1 MAMRVS
7 GINSGLDTDS
17 IVQELVSAYNT
28 KTEKYQKEQTKLSWK
43 QEIWKGLNTKVYSL
57 YNNVGKLRF
66 SSAYSTKKTTSSD
79 TTKATVSA
87 SSNAVN
93 GTQKL
98 HVLATAQSGYL
109 TGGKLSLREEV
120 TDADGTTKLQ
130 DVKGAVKAET
140 KLSEL
145 GFTGDEASLNI
156 NTTDEDG
163 NAVTKTVSL
172 TKDSTIQDVVNALKD
187 NGLNASF
194 DANNGR
200 IFVSSKNTGK
210 AADFS
215 LSSATTKL
223 VEKKDADGNV
233 IKDSNGKPEMESV
246 TLSGEEQV
254 ASKKLI
260 GLLGLDTDSSNTYG
274 NKAAKIDGR
283 DAVIALNGVK
293 YTNTTNDFAING
305 LNISVNGVTDD
316 VADPDSTDL
325 SSLNDSTAISINTTT
340 DSQGIYDTVKD
351 FLTEYNNI
359 INEITKLYNAD
370 SAGSYEPLTDDEKD
384 KMSDTEIEKWETKI
398 KDSLLRRDSS
408 LSSVMNTMMT
418 SMSQPIEINGKS
430 YSLSSFGIQTLGYLN
445 AAENEQNAYHI
456 DGDEDDENTSGN
468 QDKLMAAIT
477 SDPDTVI
484 EFMKQLSTNLYKSID
499 DQMQS
504 NDLRSRYKIYNDKE
518 MDKQYRNLT
527 KTIKEWES
535 KVSDK
540 EDYYYKQFSNMETA
554 LAKLQS
560 QTSSIYIRH
569 VCLLHWILPII
580 QFFDLLLLLPDLLIP
595 RLHLLFKFVH
605 LYCQHQ

>member
-293 YTNTTNDFAING
+293 YTNTNNEFAING

-560 QTSSIYIRH
+560 QTSSISSM
-569 VCLLHWILPII
+569 LGN
-580 QFFDLLLLLPDLLIP
+580 
-595 RLHLLFKFVH
+595 
-605 LYCQHQ
+605 

>member
-120 TDADGTTKLQ
+120 TDTDGTTKLQ
-130 DVKGAVKAET
+130 DVKGTVKAET
-140 KLSEL
+140 KLSEI

-156 NTTDEDG
+156 NTTDEEG

-246 TLSGEEQV
+246 ALSAEEQA

-260 GLLGLDTDSSNTYG
+260 GLLGLDTDSLNTYG

-283 DAVIALNGVK
+283 DAVIVLNGVK

-316 VADPDSTDL
+316 VADPDSDNCL
-325 SSLNDSTAISINTTT
+325 SGLNDSTAITINTAT

-408 LSSVMNTMMT
+408 LSSVMNAMMT

-430 YSLSSFGIQTLGYLN
+430 YSLSSFGIQTLGFLN

-468 QDKLMAAIT
+468 DDKLMAAIT

-518 MDKQYRNLT
+518 MDKQYTNLT

-560 QTSSIYIRH
+560 QTSSISSM
-569 VCLLHWILPII
+569 LGS
-580 QFFDLLLLLPDLLIP
+580 
-595 RLHLLFKFVH
+595 
-605 LYCQHQ
+605 

>member
-57 YNNVGKLRF
+57 YNNIGKLRF
-66 SSAYSTKKTTSSD
+66 SSAYNTKKTTSSD
-79 TTKATVSA
+79 TTKATVTA
-87 SSNAVN
+87 SSSAVN

-120 TDADGTTKLQ
+120 TDTDGTTKLK
-130 DVKGAVKAET
+130 DVKGTVKAET
-140 KLSEL
+140 KLSEI

-156 NTTDEDG
+156 NTTDEEG

-200 IFVSSKNTGK
+200 IFVSSKSTGK

-215 LSSATTKL
+215 LVSATTKF

-233 IKDSNGKPEMESV
+233 IKDSNGKPTMESV
-246 TLSGEEQV
+246 ALSAEEQA

-260 GLLGLDTDSSNTYG
+260 GLLGLDTDSSNAYG
-274 NKAAKIDGR
+274 DKAAKINGR
-283 DAVIALNGVK
+283 DAVIVLNGVK

-316 VADPDSTDL
+316 VADPDSDACL
-325 SSLNDSTAISINTTT
+325 SGLNDSTAVSINTTT

-398 KDSLLRRDSS
+398 KDSLLRRDNS
-408 LSSVMNTMMT
+408 LSSVMNAMMT
-418 SMSQPIEINGKS
+418 SMSQSIEINGKS
-430 YSLSSFGIQTLGYLN
+430 YSLSSFGIQTLGFLN

-456 DGDEDDENTSGN
+456 NGDEDDENTSGKE
-468 QDKLMAAIT
+468 DKLMAAIT

-484 EFMKQLSTNLYKSID
+484 EFMKQLTTNLYKSID

-518 MDKQYRNLT
+518 MDKQYTNLT

-560 QTSSIYIRH
+560 QTSSISSM
-569 VCLLHWILPII
+569 LGN
-580 QFFDLLLLLPDLLIP
+580 
-595 RLHLLFKFVH
+595 
-605 LYCQHQ
+605 

>member
-156 NTTDEDG
+156 NTTDEEG

-246 TLSGEEQV
+246 ALSAEEQA

-260 GLLGLDTDSSNTYG
+260 GLLGLDTDSSNIYG

-325 SSLNDSTAISINTTT
+325 SSLNDSTAITINTAT

-408 LSSVMNTMMT
+408 LSSVMNAMMT

-430 YSLSSFGIQTLGYLN
+430 YSLSSFGIQTLGFLN

-518 MDKQYRNLT
+518 MDKQYTNLT

-560 QTSSIYIRH
+560 QTSSISSM
-569 VCLLHWILPII
+569 LGS
-580 QFFDLLLLLPDLLIP
+580 
-595 RLHLLFKFVH
+595 
-605 LYCQHQ
+605 

>member
-172 TKDSTIQDVVNALKD
+172 TKDSTVQDVVNALKD

-283 DAVIALNGVK
+283 DAVIVLNGVK

-316 VADPDSTDL
+316 VADPDSSDL

-351 FLTEYNNI
+351 FLTDYNNI

-456 DGDEDDENTSGN
+456 DGDEDDENTSGK
-468 QDKLMAAIT
+468 QDKLMAVIT

-518 MDKQYRNLT
+518 MDKQYTNLT

-560 QTSSIYIRH
+560 QTSSISSM
-569 VCLLHWILPII
+569 LGN
-580 QFFDLLLLLPDLLIP
+580 
-595 RLHLLFKFVH
+595 
-605 LYCQHQ
+605 

>member
-66 SSAYSTKKTTSSD
+66 SSAYNTKKTTSSD
-79 TTKATVSA
+79 TTKATVTA
-87 SSNAVN
+87 SSSAVN

-120 TDADGTTKLQ
+120 TDTDGTTKLK
-130 DVKGAVKAET
+130 DVKGTVKAET
-140 KLSEL
+140 KLSEI

-156 NTTDEDG
+156 NTTDEEG

-200 IFVSSKNTGK
+200 IFVSSKSTGK

-215 LSSATTKL
+215 LVSATTKF

-233 IKDSNGKPEMESV
+233 IKDSNGKPTMELV
-246 TLSGEEQV
+246 ALSAEEQA

-260 GLLGLDTDSSNTYG
+260 GLLGLDTDSSNAYG
-274 NKAAKIDGR
+274 GKAAKINGR
-283 DAVIALNGVK
+283 DAVIVLNGVK

-316 VADPDSTDL
+316 VADPDSDACL
-325 SSLNDSTAISINTTT
+325 SGLNDSTAVSINTTT

-398 KDSLLRRDSS
+398 KDSLLRRDNS
-408 LSSVMNTMMT
+408 LSSVMNAMMT
-418 SMSQPIEINGKS
+418 SMSQSIEINGKS
-430 YSLSSFGIQTLGYLN
+430 YSLSSFGIQTLGFLN

-456 DGDEDDENTSGN
+456 NGDEDDENTSGKE
-468 QDKLMAAIT
+468 DKLMAAIT

-484 EFMKQLSTNLYKSID
+484 EFMKQLTTNLYKSID

-518 MDKQYRNLT
+518 MDKQYTNLT

-560 QTSSIYIRH
+560 QTSSISSM
-569 VCLLHWILPII
+569 LGN
-580 QFFDLLLLLPDLLIP
+580 
-595 RLHLLFKFVH
+595 
-605 LYCQHQ
+605 

>member
-7 GINSGLDTDS
+7 GINSGLDTDA

-109 TGGKLSLREEV
+109 TGGKLSLRKEV
-120 TDADGTTKLQ
+120 TDTDGTTKLQ
-130 DVKGAVKAET
+130 DVKGTVKAET
-140 KLSEL
+140 KLSEI

-156 NTTDEDG
+156 NTTDEEG

-246 TLSGEEQV
+246 ALSAEEQA

-260 GLLGLDTDSSNTYG
+260 GLLGLDTDSLNTYG

-283 DAVIALNGVK
+283 DAVIVLNGVK

-340 DSQGIYDTVKD
+340 DSQGIYDTVKN

-408 LSSVMNTMMT
+408 LSSVMNAMMT

-430 YSLSSFGIQTLGYLN
+430 YSLSSFGIQTLGFLN
-445 AAENEQNAYHI
+445 AAKNEQNAYHI

-518 MDKQYRNLT
+518 MDKQYTNLT

-560 QTSSIYIRH
+560 QTSSISSM
-569 VCLLHWILPII
+569 LGS
-580 QFFDLLLLLPDLLIP
+580 
-595 RLHLLFKFVH
+595 
-605 LYCQHQ
+605 

>member
-66 SSAYSTKKTTSSD
+66 SSAYNTKKTTSSD
-79 TTKATVSA
+79 TTKATVTA
-87 SSNAVN
+87 SSSAVN

-120 TDADGTTKLQ
+120 TDTDGTTKLK
-130 DVKGAVKAET
+130 DVKGTVKAET
-140 KLSEL
+140 KLSEI

-156 NTTDEDG
+156 NTTDEEG

-200 IFVSSKNTGK
+200 IFVSSKSTGK

-215 LSSATTKL
+215 LVSATTKF

-233 IKDSNGKPEMESV
+233 IKDSNGKPTMESV
-246 TLSGEEQV
+246 ALSAEEQA

-260 GLLGLDTDSSNTYG
+260 GLLGLDTDSSNAYG
-274 NKAAKIDGR
+274 DKAAKINGR
-283 DAVIALNGVK
+283 DAVIVLNGVK

-316 VADPDSTDL
+316 VADPDSDACL
-325 SSLNDSTAISINTTT
+325 SGLNDSTAVSINTTT

-398 KDSLLRRDSS
+398 KDSLLRRDNS
-408 LSSVMNTMMT
+408 LSSVMNAMMT
-418 SMSQPIEINGKS
+418 SMSQSIEINGKS
-430 YSLSSFGIQTLGYLN
+430 YSLSSFGIQTLGFLN

-456 DGDEDDENTSGN
+456 NGDEDDENTSGKE
-468 QDKLMAAIT
+468 DKLMAAIT

-484 EFMKQLSTNLYKSID
+484 EFMKQLTTNLYKSID

-518 MDKQYRNLT
+518 MDKQYTNLT

-560 QTSSIYIRH
+560 QTSSISSM
-569 VCLLHWILPII
+569 LGN
-580 QFFDLLLLLPDLLIP
+580 
-595 RLHLLFKFVH
+595 
-605 LYCQHQ
+605 

>member
-66 SSAYSTKKTTSSD
+66 SSAYNTKKTTSSD
-79 TTKATVSA
+79 TTKATVTA
-87 SSNAVN
+87 SSSAVN

-120 TDADGTTKLQ
+120 TDTDGTTKLK
-130 DVKGAVKAET
+130 DVKGTVKAET
-140 KLSEL
+140 KLSEI

-156 NTTDEDG
+156 NTTDEEG

-200 IFVSSKNTGK
+200 IFVSSKSTGK

-215 LSSATTKL
+215 LVSATTKF

-233 IKDSNGKPEMESV
+233 IKDSNGKPTMESV
-246 TLSGEEQV
+246 TLSAEEQA

-260 GLLGLDTDSSNTYG
+260 GLLGLDTDSSNAYG
-274 NKAAKIDGR
+274 DKAAKINGR
-283 DAVIALNGVK
+283 DAVIVLNGVK

-316 VADPDSTDL
+316 VADPDSDACL
-325 SSLNDSTAISINTTT
+325 SGLNDSTAVSINTTT

-398 KDSLLRRDSS
+398 KDSLLRRDNS
-408 LSSVMNTMMT
+408 LSSVMNAMMT
-418 SMSQPIEINGKS
+418 SMSQSIEINGKS
-430 YSLSSFGIQTLGYLN
+430 YSLSSFGIQTLGFLN

-456 DGDEDDENTSGN
+456 NGDEDDENTSGKE
-468 QDKLMAAIT
+468 DKLMAAIT

-484 EFMKQLSTNLYKSID
+484 EFMKQLTTNLYKSID

-518 MDKQYRNLT
+518 MDKQYTNLT

-560 QTSSIYIRH
+560 QTSSISSM
-569 VCLLHWILPII
+569 LGN
-580 QFFDLLLLLPDLLIP
+580 
-595 RLHLLFKFVH
+595 
-605 LYCQHQ
+605 

>member
-66 SSAYSTKKTTSSD
+66 SSAYNTKKTTSSD
-79 TTKATVSA
+79 TTKATVTA
-87 SSNAVN
+87 SSSAVN

-120 TDADGTTKLQ
+120 TDTDGTIKLK
-130 DVKGAVKAET
+130 DVKGTVKAET
-140 KLSEL
+140 KLSEI

-156 NTTDEDG
+156 NTTDEEG

-200 IFVSSKNTGK
+200 IFVSSKSTGK

-215 LSSATTKL
+215 LVSATTKF

-233 IKDSNGKPEMESV
+233 IKDSNGKPTMESV
-246 TLSGEEQV
+246 TLSAEEQA

-260 GLLGLDTDSSNTYG
+260 GLLGLDTDSSNAYG
-274 NKAAKIDGR
+274 DKAAKINGR
-283 DAVIALNGVK
+283 DAVIVLNGVK

-316 VADPDSTDL
+316 VADPDSDACL
-325 SSLNDSTAISINTTT
+325 SGLNDSTAVSINTTT

-398 KDSLLRRDSS
+398 KDSLLRRDNS
-408 LSSVMNTMMT
+408 LSSVMNAMMT
-418 SMSQPIEINGKS
+418 SMSQSIEINGKS
-430 YSLSSFGIQTLGYLN
+430 YSLSSFGIQTLGFLN

-456 DGDEDDENTSGN
+456 NGDEDDENTSGKE
-468 QDKLMAAIT
+468 DKLMAAIT

-484 EFMKQLSTNLYKSID
+484 EFMKQLTTNLYKSID

-518 MDKQYRNLT
+518 MDKQYTNLT

-560 QTSSIYIRH
+560 QTSSISSM
-569 VCLLHWILPII
+569 LGS
-580 QFFDLLLLLPDLLIP
+580 
-595 RLHLLFKFVH
+595 
-605 LYCQHQ
+605 

>member
-120 TDADGTTKLQ
+120 TDTDGTTKLQ
-130 DVKGAVKAET
+130 DVKGTVKAET
-140 KLSEL
+140 KLSEI
-145 GFTGDEASLNI
+145 GFTGNEASLNI
-156 NTTDEDG
+156 NTTDEEG

-246 TLSGEEQV
+246 ALSAEEQA

-325 SSLNDSTAISINTTT
+325 SSLNDSTAITINTAT

-408 LSSVMNTMMT
+408 LSSVMNAMMT

-430 YSLSSFGIQTLGYLN
+430 YSLSSFGIQTLGFLN

-468 QDKLMAAIT
+468 DDKLMAAIT

-518 MDKQYRNLT
+518 MDKQYTNLT

-560 QTSSIYIRH
+560 QTSSISSM
-569 VCLLHWILPII
+569 LGS
-580 QFFDLLLLLPDLLIP
+580 
-595 RLHLLFKFVH
+595 
-605 LYCQHQ
+605 

>member
-66 SSAYSTKKTTSSD
+66 SSAYNTKKTTSSD
-79 TTKATVSA
+79 TTKATVTA
-87 SSNAVN
+87 SSSAVN

-120 TDADGTTKLQ
+120 TDTDGTTKLK
-130 DVKGAVKAET
+130 DVKGTVKAET
-140 KLSEL
+140 KLSEI

-156 NTTDEDG
+156 NTTDEEG

-200 IFVSSKNTGK
+200 IFVSSKSTGK

-215 LSSATTKL
+215 LVSATTKF

-233 IKDSNGKPEMESV
+233 IKDSNGKPTMESV
-246 TLSGEEQV
+246 ALSAEEQA

-260 GLLGLDTDSSNTYG
+260 GLLGLDTDSSNAYG
-274 NKAAKIDGR
+274 DKAAKINGR
-283 DAVIALNGVK
+283 DAVIVLNGVK

-316 VADPDSTDL
+316 VADPDSDACL
-325 SSLNDSTAISINTTT
+325 SGLNDSTAVSINTTT

-398 KDSLLRRDSS
+398 KDSLLRRDNS
-408 LSSVMNTMMT
+408 LSSVMNAMMT
-418 SMSQPIEINGKS
+418 SMSQSIEINGKS
-430 YSLSSFGIQTLGYLN
+430 YSLSSFGIQTLGFLN

-456 DGDEDDENTSGN
+456 NGDEDDENTSGKE
-468 QDKLMAAIT
+468 DKLMAAIT

-484 EFMKQLSTNLYKSID
+484 EFMKQLTTNLYKSID

-518 MDKQYRNLT
+518 MDKQYTNLT

-560 QTSSIYIRH
+560 QTSAISSM
-569 VCLLHWILPII
+569 LGN
-580 QFFDLLLLLPDLLIP
+580 
-595 RLHLLFKFVH
+595 
-605 LYCQHQ
+605 

>member
-120 TDADGTTKLQ
+120 TDTDGTTKLQ
-130 DVKGAVKAET
+130 DVKGTVKAET
-140 KLSEL
+140 KLSEI

-156 NTTDEDG
+156 NTTDEEG

-246 TLSGEEQV
+246 ALSAEEQA

-325 SSLNDSTAISINTTT
+325 SSLNDSTAITINTAT

-408 LSSVMNTMMT
+408 LSSVMNAMMT

-430 YSLSSFGIQTLGYLN
+430 YSLSSFGIQTLGFLN

-468 QDKLMAAIT
+468 DDKLMAAIT

-518 MDKQYRNLT
+518 MDKQYTNLT

-560 QTSSIYIRH
+560 QTNSISSM
-569 VCLLHWILPII
+569 LGS
-580 QFFDLLLLLPDLLIP
+580 
-595 RLHLLFKFVH
+595 
-605 LYCQHQ
+605 

>member
-172 TKDSTIQDVVNALKD
+172 TKGSTIQDVVNALKD

-456 DGDEDDENTSGN
+456 DGDEDDENTSGK

-518 MDKQYRNLT
+518 MDKQYTNLT

-560 QTSSIYIRH
+560 QTSSISSM
-569 VCLLHWILPII
+569 LGN
-580 QFFDLLLLLPDLLIP
+580 
-595 RLHLLFKFVH
+595 
-605 LYCQHQ
+605 

>member
-1 MAMRVS
+1 M
-7 GINSGLDTDS
+7 
-17 IVQELVSAYNT
+17 
-28 KTEKYQKEQTKLSWK
+28 
-43 QEIWKGLNTKVYSL
+43 
-57 YNNVGKLRF
+57 
-66 SSAYSTKKTTSSD
+66 
-79 TTKATVSA
+79 
-87 SSNAVN
+87 
-93 GTQKL
+93 
-98 HVLATAQSGYL
+98 LATAQSGYL

-518 MDKQYRNLT
+518 MDKQYTNLT
-527 KTIKEWES
+527 KTIKEWER

-560 QTSSIYIRH
+560 QTSSISSM
-569 VCLLHWILPII
+569 LGN
-580 QFFDLLLLLPDLLIP
+580 
-595 RLHLLFKFVH
+595 
-605 LYCQHQ
+605 

>member
-430 YSLSSFGIQTLGYLN
+430 YSLSSFGIQTLRYLN

-518 MDKQYRNLT
+518 MDKQYKNLT

-560 QTSSIYIRH
+560 QTSSISSM
-569 VCLLHWILPII
+569 LGN
-580 QFFDLLLLLPDLLIP
+580 
-595 RLHLLFKFVH
+595 
-605 LYCQHQ
+605 

>member
-66 SSAYSTKKTTSSD
+66 SSAYNTKKTTSSD
-79 TTKATVSA
+79 TTKATVTA
-87 SSNAVN
+87 SSSAVN

-120 TDADGTTKLQ
+120 TDTDGTTKLK
-130 DVKGAVKAET
+130 DVKGPVKAET
-140 KLSEL
+140 KLSEI

-156 NTTDEDG
+156 NTTDEEG

-200 IFVSSKNTGK
+200 IFVSSKSTGK

-215 LSSATTKL
+215 LVSATTKF

-233 IKDSNGKPEMESV
+233 IKDSNGKPTMELV
-246 TLSGEEQV
+246 ALSAEEQA

-260 GLLGLDTDSSNTYG
+260 GLLGLDTDSSNAYG
-274 NKAAKIDGR
+274 DKAAKINGR
-283 DAVIALNGVK
+283 DAVIVLNGVK

-316 VADPDSTDL
+316 VADPDSDACL
-325 SSLNDSTAISINTTT
+325 SGLNDSTAVSINTTT

-351 FLTEYNNI
+351 FLTAYNNI

-398 KDSLLRRDSS
+398 KDSLLRRDNS
-408 LSSVMNTMMT
+408 LSSVMNAMMT
-418 SMSQPIEINGKS
+418 SMSQSIEINGKS
-430 YSLSSFGIQTLGYLN
+430 YSLSSFGIQTLGFLN

-456 DGDEDDENTSGN
+456 NGDEDDENTSGKE
-468 QDKLMAAIT
+468 DKLMAAIT

-484 EFMKQLSTNLYKSID
+484 EFMKQLTTNLYKSID

-518 MDKQYRNLT
+518 MDKQYTNLT

-560 QTSSIYIRH
+560 QTSSISSM
-569 VCLLHWILPII
+569 LGN
-580 QFFDLLLLLPDLLIP
+580 
-595 RLHLLFKFVH
+595 
-605 LYCQHQ
+605 

>member
-87 SSNAVN
+87 SSDAVN

-130 DVKGAVKAET
+130 DVKGTVKAET
-140 KLSEL
+140 KLSEI

-200 IFVSSKNTGK
+200 IFVSSKSTGK

-215 LSSATTKL
+215 LTSATTKL

-233 IKDSNGKPEMESV
+233 IKDSDGNPEMESV
-246 TLSGEEQV
+246 ELSDAEKA

-274 NKAAKIDGR
+274 DKAAKIDGR
-283 DAVIALNGVK
+283 DAVISLNGVK

-305 LNISVNGVTDD
+305 LNISANGVTDD
-316 VADPDSTDL
+316 VLDPDNYDVSN
-325 SSLNDSTAISINTTT
+325 LNDSTAISINTTT

-398 KDSLLRRDSS
+398 KDSLLRRDNS

-418 SMSQPIEINGKS
+418 SMSQAIEINGKS
-430 YSLSSFGIQTLGYLN
+430 YSLSSFGIQTLGFLN

-456 DGDEDDENTSGN
+456 NGDEDDANTSGN

-484 EFMKQLSTNLYKSID
+484 EFMKQLSTNLYKAID

-518 MDKQYRNLT
+518 MDKQYNSLT
-527 KTIKEWES
+527 KTIKEWEQ

-560 QTSSIYIRH
+560 QTSSISSM
-569 VCLLHWILPII
+569 LGN
-580 QFFDLLLLLPDLLIP
+580 
-595 RLHLLFKFVH
+595 
-605 LYCQHQ
+605 

>member
-120 TDADGTTKLQ
+120 TDTDGTTKLQ
-130 DVKGAVKAET
+130 DVKGTVKAET
-140 KLSEL
+140 KLSEI

-156 NTTDEDG
+156 NTTDEEG

-187 NGLNASF
+187 NVLNASF

-246 TLSGEEQV
+246 ALSAEEQA

-325 SSLNDSTAISINTTT
+325 SSLNDSTAITINTAT

-408 LSSVMNTMMT
+408 LSSVMNAMMT

-430 YSLSSFGIQTLGYLN
+430 YSLSSFGIQTLGFLN

-518 MDKQYRNLT
+518 MDKQYTNLT

-560 QTSSIYIRH
+560 QTSSISSM
-569 VCLLHWILPII
+569 LGN
-580 QFFDLLLLLPDLLIP
+580 
-595 RLHLLFKFVH
+595 
-605 LYCQHQ
+605 

>member
-246 TLSGEEQV
+246 ALSAEEQA

-260 GLLGLDTDSSNTYG
+260 GLLGLDTDSSNIYG

-325 SSLNDSTAISINTTT
+325 SSLNDSTAITINTAT

-408 LSSVMNTMMT
+408 LSSVMNAMMT

-430 YSLSSFGIQTLGYLN
+430 YSLSSFGIQTLGFLN

-518 MDKQYRNLT
+518 MDKQYTNLT

-560 QTSSIYIRH
+560 QTSSISSM
-569 VCLLHWILPII
+569 LGN
-580 QFFDLLLLLPDLLIP
+580 
-595 RLHLLFKFVH
+595 
-605 LYCQHQ
+605 

>member
-66 SSAYSTKKTTSSD
+66 SSAYNTKKTTSSD
-79 TTKATVSA
+79 TTKATVTA
-87 SSNAVN
+87 SSSAVN

-120 TDADGTTKLQ
+120 TDTDGTTKLK
-130 DVKGAVKAET
+130 DVKGTVKAET
-140 KLSEL
+140 KLSEI

-156 NTTDEDG
+156 NTTDEEG

-200 IFVSSKNTGK
+200 IFVSSKSTGK

-215 LSSATTKL
+215 LVSATTKF

-233 IKDSNGKPEMESV
+233 IKDSNGKPTMESV
-246 TLSGEEQV
+246 ALSAEEQA

-260 GLLGLDTDSSNTYG
+260 GLLGLDTDSSNAYG
-274 NKAAKIDGR
+274 DKAAKINGR
-283 DAVIALNGVK
+283 DAVIVLNGVK

-316 VADPDSTDL
+316 VADPDSDACL
-325 SSLNDSTAISINTTT
+325 SGLNDSTAVSINTTT

-398 KDSLLRRDSS
+398 KDSLLRRDNS
-408 LSSVMNTMMT
+408 LSSVMNAMMT
-418 SMSQPIEINGKS
+418 SMSQSIEINGKS
-430 YSLSSFGIQTLGYLN
+430 YSLSSFGIQTLGFLN

-456 DGDEDDENTSGN
+456 NGDEDDGNTSGKE
-468 QDKLMAAIT
+468 DKLMAAIT

-484 EFMKQLSTNLYKSID
+484 EFMKQLTTNLYKSID

-518 MDKQYRNLT
+518 MDKQYTNLT

-560 QTSSIYIRH
+560 QTSSISSM
-569 VCLLHWILPII
+569 LGN
-580 QFFDLLLLLPDLLIP
+580 
-595 RLHLLFKFVH
+595 
-605 LYCQHQ
+605 

>member
-120 TDADGTTKLQ
+120 TDTDGTTKLQ
-130 DVKGAVKAET
+130 DVKGTVKAET
-140 KLSEL
+140 KLSEI

-156 NTTDEDG
+156 NTTDEEG

-246 TLSGEEQV
+246 ALSAEEQA

-325 SSLNDSTAISINTTT
+325 SSLNDSTAITINTAT

-408 LSSVMNTMMT
+408 LSSVMNAMMT

-430 YSLSSFGIQTLGYLN
+430 YSLSSFGIQTLGFLN

-518 MDKQYRNLT
+518 MDKQYTNLT

-560 QTSSIYIRH
+560 QTSSISSM
-569 VCLLHWILPII
+569 LGS
-580 QFFDLLLLLPDLLIP
+580 
-595 RLHLLFKFVH
+595 
-605 LYCQHQ
+605 

>member
-120 TDADGTTKLQ
+120 TDADGTTILQ

-140 KLSEL
+140 KLSEI

-156 NTTDEDG
+156 NTTDEEG

-246 TLSGEEQV
+246 TLSGEEQA

-283 DAVIALNGVK
+283 DAVIVLNGVK

-456 DGDEDDENTSGN
+456 DGDEDDENTSGK

-518 MDKQYRNLT
+518 MDKQYTNLT

-560 QTSSIYIRH
+560 QTSSISSM
-569 VCLLHWILPII
+569 LGN
-580 QFFDLLLLLPDLLIP
+580 
-595 RLHLLFKFVH
+595 
-605 LYCQHQ
+605 